1 MEYNRAEMKEPGQST
16 WQEYLKTMQ
25 PKQEADVTPWFEAAR
40 RGTIDAF
47 LSGTFRRD
55 LLRAEDAKGYSLLM
69 LASYHGHGELA
80 SLFLEAGADPNT
92 CDHAGNSVLM
102 GSAFKGHADIVRMLL
117 NYGAD
122 PTRQN
127 RAGQTALQFAEMFG
141 RTHCA
146 QILRSATGK
155 QKPASA
161 FLTHLRSWLRFV
173 GQWTTKK
180 SILVQREEL

>member
-1 MEYNRAEMKEPGQST
+1 MESNKLDPGQSN

-25 PKQEADVTPWFEAAR
+25 PKESDLAHWLDAAR

-47 LSGTFRRD
+47 LNGTFQRD
-55 LLRAEDAKGYSLLM
+55 LLRAEDSKGTSLLM
-69 LASYHGHGELA
+69 LAAYHGHGDLA

-102 GSAFKGHADIVRMLL
+102 GCAFKGHADILRMLL
-117 NYGAD
+117 KHGAD

-161 FLTHLRSWLRFV
+161 FLTRLRSWLRFV